1 MPELPPDIGAN
12 LVKEPPSEYILI
24 SCSSIINGGCVLYR
38 YILRAVYVMKGSKLL
53 PPTFASIFDDS
64 ALSSLDIFF
73 DPSNGS
79 ISLPGVTMGKIDFF
93 L

>member
-1 MPELPPDIGAN
+1 
-12 LVKEPPSEYILI
+12 V
-24 SCSSIINGGCVLYR
+24 
-38 YILRAVYVMKGSKLL
+38 KGSKLL

-73 DPSNGS
+73 DPSDGS
-79 ISLPGVTMGKIDFF
+79 ISLPGVTMGKTDF